1 MSRTDTRIE
10 KHLALGF
17 IVLIALAVALALTFL
32 LVVAGIMLEWY
43 RKKSRGY
50 MPAPT
55 NYPERMTNMD
65 RVPPEHL
72 FGTLQGNRPP
82 AI

>member
-1 MSRTDTRIE
+1 MYTE

-17 IVLIALAVALALTFL
+17 VVLIALGIALALTFL
-32 LVVAGIMLEWY
+32 LVVAGILLEWY

-55 NYPERMTNMD
+55 NYPDRMANVERI
-65 RVPPEHL
+65 PPEHL
-72 FGTLQGNRPP
+72 FGNLQGTRPP